1 MKIWLIEISGTAI
14 RGFSTKARAEQY
26 AQCMLEE
33 ELCPGEPMYLPHE
46 IEIYSLEVDEQ
57 GVDFPQEYGIIIY
70 ERMIE
75 MTNLE
80 MQNLIGMMLVI
91 TGLAVFVVLTQILDV
106 IQ

>member
-46 IEIYSLEVDEQ
+46 IEVYSIEVDE
-57 GVDFPQEYGIIIY
+57 
-70 ERMIE
+70 
-75 MTNLE
+75 
-80 MQNLIGMMLVI
+80 
-91 TGLAVFVVLTQILDV
+91 
-106 IQ
+106 